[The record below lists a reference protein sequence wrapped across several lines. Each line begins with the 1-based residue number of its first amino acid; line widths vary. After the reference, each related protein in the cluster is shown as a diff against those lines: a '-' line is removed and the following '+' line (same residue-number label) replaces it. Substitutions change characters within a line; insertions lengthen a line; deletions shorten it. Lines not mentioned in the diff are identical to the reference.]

1 MLNERLEDNATIK
14 MQQYSRRADELLA
27 IQDWTKFVGQLWETI
42 HQHPLEEMRQL
53 QITPLTTLPAMEW
66 MTKLTYSLK
75 IFEFPIFSNEK
86 GSFGI
91 FPYRPRM
98 FICQLQVQLKQL

>member
-27 IQDWTKFVGQLWETI
+27 I